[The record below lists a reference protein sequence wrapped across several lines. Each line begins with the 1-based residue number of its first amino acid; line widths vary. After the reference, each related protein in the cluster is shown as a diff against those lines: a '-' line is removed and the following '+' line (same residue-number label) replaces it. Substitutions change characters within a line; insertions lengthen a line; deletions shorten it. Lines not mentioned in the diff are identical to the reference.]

1 MRKIHNVCLLMT
13 LLFFS
18 FTLYA
23 GKPDEFYKKA
33 KKSLKSSPQEALK
46 NYSEALRYSDA
57 SWKKRAEC
65 LNDRGK
71 LLFEMHRYSQA
82 LSDLRE
88 AITLNAEMFNAW
100 KYSIKILYEM
110 GRFSE
115 ALNQSEQAL
124 ELNDKDAEIYF
135 LRGVI
140 FFKLFGVTGEAI
152 RTNMLNSSSQALTT
166 AISRKRKYQEAY
178 FYRGLVN
185 MIIDD
190 LEAAQK
196 DLLKAIKYN
205 KHYPQAYYE
214 LAKIHLKKKENIVA
228 IELLEKC
235 LEENADYGEGLDLL
249 LSLCA
254 ESDFKDK
261 IQKYLT
267 QALKYYPSNKR
278 FRSMNRF
285 YKIVPEVDLPELKEK
300 VPPLKLN
307 NKGKP
312 VAKKPSVMHLTQEEG
327 SEKNKESQEKSV
339 SAEEQI
345 PIKEGMQIE
354 FKKDSTRSAGDSAEE
369 SLTASGAESNWY

>member
-1 MRKIHNVCLLMT
+1 MRRIHNVCLLMI

-18 FTLYA
+18 FPLYA

-33 KKSLKSSPQEALK
+33 KKSLKSSPQDALK

-57 SWKKRAEC
+57 SWKKRAKC

-71 LLFEMHRYSQA
+71 LLFEMRRYPQA
-82 LSDLRE
+82 LRDLRE
-88 AITLNAEMFNAW
+88 AIALNAEMFSAW

-124 ELNDKDAEIYF
+124 ELNEKDAEIYF

-140 FFKLFGVTGEAI
+140 FFKLFGVTGEPI
-152 RTNMLNSSSQALTT
+152 RTNMLNSSFQALTT
-166 AISRKRKYQEAY
+166 AISCKRKYPEAY

-185 MIIDD
+185 MVIDD
-190 LEAAQK
+190 LEAARK

-205 KHYPQAYYE
+205 KHYAQAYFE

-235 LEENADYGEGLDLL
+235 LEKNLDYGEGLDLL
-249 LSLCA
+249 LVLCT

-261 IQKYLT
+261 IEKYLT

-278 FRSMNRF
+278 FRAMNRF
-285 YKIVPEVDLPELKEK
+285 YKIVPEAELPELKEK
-300 VPPLKLN
+300 IPPLEI
-307 NKGKP
+307 NKVKP
-312 VAKKPSVMHLTQEEG
+312 VAKKTRVMHLTQEEI
-327 SEKNKESQEKSV
+327 SENNNESREKSS
-339 SAEEQI
+339 SAEEKT
-345 PIKEGMQIE
+345 PVRNGMQIE
-354 FKKDSTRSAGDSAEE
+354 FKKDSALSAGDSVEE
-369 SLTASGAESNWY
+369 SVTTSGTESNWY